1 MQQATSRQFVFPLR
15 RGQMDKKKKHFGFVS
30 VFSSNRFATQ
40 GLQLAELILGPLVNS
55 LADMTFVAGEADLG
69 LSTD

>member
-1 MQQATSRQFVFPLR
+1 
-15 RGQMDKKKKHFGFVS
+15 MDKKKKHFGFVS